1 MTTPQRLAPEGA
13 RYFKFICGA
22 NLRDTDRVET
32 LATVF
37 GLAGATIFDVAAE
50 PEVVSAARRGL
61 DKAKALFADPPDWLK
76 AAYGDK
82 PFPTIDPLVM
92 VSITLSGDRH
102 TQIAV
107 VEQDVCTRCDL
118 CTSVC
123 PPGAIVNGDVET
135 TICTGCMLCVPVCP
149 PICIEMAPRETAPD
163 VDACWEAGAR
173 ALEIHTGA
181 AEAAEVAAIR
191 PLAQNWQMRGG
202 VLAYSIDGRQLG
214 FPGAIALAQELGGP
228 GVIIQADGK
237 PISGT
242 VGDRSTIPALRLAR
256 AMGRAGVQGLIQPA
270 GGTNDRTG
278 PLADHYRIPIAG
290 VGMGSFARRVAKHL
304 EEGDLSPN
312 AWLLAV
318 KQALRLVESIQP
330 VETPEHI
337 MSGRL

>member
-1 MTTPQRLAPEGA
+1 MTTTPRLAPPGG
-13 RYFKFICGA
+13 RYFKFIGGA

-37 GLAGATIFDVAAE
+37 GLAGASLFDVAAE
-50 PEVVSAARRGL
+50 PEVVQAAWRGL
-61 DKAKALFADPPDWLK
+61 ERAKQLLAAPPEWLR
-76 AAYGDK
+76 AAYGDR

-107 VEQDVCTRCDL
+107 VEEDVCTRCDL

-135 TICTGCMLCVPVCP
+135 RICTGCMLCVPVCP
-149 PICIEMAPRETAPD
+149 PLCIEMAPRETDPD
-163 VDACWEAGAR
+163 LEACWEAGAR

-181 AEAAEVAAIR
+181 ADPAEVAAIR
-191 PLAQNWQMRGG
+191 PLAANWQSRGG
-202 VLAYSIDGRQLG
+202 VLAYSIDGKQLG
-214 FPGAIALAQELGGP
+214 FPRAIALARQVGEP

-242 VGDRSTIPALRLAR
+242 VGDQSTIPALRLAR
-256 AMGRAGVQGLIQPA
+256 AMIRAGVPGHIQPA

-278 PLADHYRIPIAG
+278 PLAERYGIAIGG
-290 VGMGSFARRVAKHL
+290 VGMGSFARRVAKPL
-304 EEGDLSPN
+304 EEGDLSDK
-312 AWLLAV
+312 AWMTAV
-318 KQALRLVESIQP
+318 AQALRLVESIQP
-330 VETPEHI
+330 KDRAENI
-337 MSGRL
+337 MLSRP